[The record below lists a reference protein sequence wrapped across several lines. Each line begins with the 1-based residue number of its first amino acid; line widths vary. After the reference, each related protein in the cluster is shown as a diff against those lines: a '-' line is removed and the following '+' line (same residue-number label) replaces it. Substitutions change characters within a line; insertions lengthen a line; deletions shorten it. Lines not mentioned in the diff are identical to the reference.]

1 MGAIDELVREN
12 NMKDLEIKY
21 LKNKIN
27 EYENEKIS
35 SITSNIPKFEGIDGY
50 QNSLYDFNLSQRLD
64 AWFANM
70 EKTTNNKLRL
80 ITKTQ
85 FFDRI
90 LILYLNEYCHKNK
103 GYYITM
109 VYKDNIAGFMGMLA
123 QKEQDEFAIIPT
135 LEGMWLGCTNLKDA
149 LIRYGEEAK
158 RLAFTTAWTSVQ
170 LDPQTKLDISMNLIK
185 KDK

>member
-12 NMKDLEIKY
+12 NMKDRAIEY
-21 LKNKIN
+21 LKNKIY
-27 EYENEKIS
+27 ECENEKIS
-35 SITSNIPKFEGIDGY
+35 SITSDIPKFEGIDGY
-50 QNSLYDFNLSQRLD
+50 SNSLYDFNLSQRLD
-64 AWFANM
+64 AWFSHM
-70 EKTTNNKLRL
+70 EEVTDRKLRL

-109 VYKDNIAGFMGMLA
+109 VYKDNINGFMATLA

-158 RLAFTTAWTSVQ
+158 RLAFTTAWTNVQ
-170 LDPQTKLDISMNLIK
+170 LDPQTKLDVSMNLIK

>member
-12 NMKDLEIKY
+12 NMKDRAIKY

-64 AWFANM
+64 SWFANM

-85 FFDRI
+85 FFD
-90 LILYLNEYCHKNK
+90 LIL
-103 GYYITM
+103 
-109 VYKDNIAGFMGMLA
+109 ML
-123 QKEQDEFAIIPT
+123 
-135 LEGMWLGCTNLKDA
+135 
-149 LIRYGEEAK
+149 
-158 RLAFTTAWTSVQ
+158 
-170 LDPQTKLDISMNLIK
+170 
-185 KDK
+185 